1 MEVKG
6 LVTARN
12 IENIFNGGI
21 NSYNMCKNNLL
32 LKFIVIRLTSKLLVT
47 YKKDLNICLLKS

>member
-47 YKKDLNICLLKS
+47 YKKDLNIYAF